1 MRKYRIPALAAVLSF
16 ILVVLLVPMAIASRG
31 DYAAWGSPGTEVVRI
46 TSSGDLVPGAANTYD
61 LGSTSLTWADLS
73 MAGTLTQNGST
84 VLGDAHTDTINLK
97 GATTVTDLD
106 GGDAGTFNK
115 LTSRLNV
122 RQSSGVGLTNTGYL
136 LIEDAETIS
145 DWTATSNVTQTQ
157 STTHFRYGS
166 NSLQLAFSAS
176 AVAGN
181 GSAFTIS
188 NGNWSGNENVGFW
201 IYTDTALSA
210 GDLVVTITDGGAGA
224 TSVNVPAVSSTGT
237 WTFVTVDISGVADG
251 SKDDVDGFAIAL
263 SSAGATA
270 QGAFTINLDTVIKWD
285 NNNDLSIG
293 GTVTDGGFIGLIA
306 IPTASGTNNTLT
318 TLAEGTD
325 YWIRPGSSGMVIF
338 ITDQSAANVLAT
350 YAVQ

>member
-1 MRKYRIPALAAVLSF
+1 MKRFALSALVA
-16 ILVVLLVPMAIASRG
+16 ILVLFSAALVKAGSG
-31 DYAAWGSPGTEVVRI
+31 DLWAVAVQGTDVIRVN
-46 TSSGDLVPGAANTYD
+46 SSGDLVPGVANTYD
-61 LGSTSLTWADLS
+61 LGSSSLTWADLS

-84 VLGDAHTDTINLK
+84 VLGDAHTDTINIK
-97 GATTVTDLD
+97 GAPTVTDLD

-115 LTSRLNV
+115 MTSRLNV

-166 NSLQLAFSAS
+166 NSLQLAFASA

-201 IYTDTALSA
+201 IYTDTALAA

-263 SSAGATA
+263 SSQGATA
-270 QGAFTINLDTVIKWD
+270 LGAFTINLDTVIKWD

-306 IPTASGTNNTLT
+306 IPTSSGTNNTLT